1 MPESLQVLFHVD
13 VWLREG
19 IFLREFFLLFSL
31 MDVIMAVPEGCS
43 SWGGLLVSYAA

>member
-1 MPESLQVLFHVD
+1 MLMFGLGKGF
-13 VWLREG
+13 
-19 IFLREFFLLFSL
+19 FLREFFLLFSL